1 VNKVKNSVANEI
13 AGNKK
18 SEPAKIPE
26 PGCACDPA
34 ELVLD
39 LGGKFQLAYD
49 EVDISSREDGAILIK
64 DKVTGNFYIA
74 RGGVTEGPYQAGD
87 KKLAGFEEYDAEGSG
102 TDDWISKFGEYISKS
117 GNRYLIKFAGK
128 SYGPYDQIRSFDV
141 TKSKEK
147 FAATVIETVAVTED
161 DGERMEEAMKKAKTD
176 QEKMEL
182 AMQFS
187 QQMQQSPDLRT
198 SFERLLAHQ
207 RLWNPGEGY
216 VLEEDGATARLRYV
230 PWGPSRDGQ
239 RQMAEKTAAQFLV
252 MLRLLVGV
260 APTAIRFAYPER
272 GRANELARGLGI
284 APGFDAAAT
293 EIDFPAEALDGC
305 VADSEPALFRALD
318 RHMARVSSRADVP
331 GSLTAR
337 VRAIVV
343 GSLAGGLPSL
353 PALAKRMGCGER
365 TLQRGL
371 AKEGTSLR
379 TLVEEARRRRAESL
393 VATDLTVAELAYQLG
408 YGDAAAV
415 QHALR
420 RWFGANAGELR
431 ERERERPSG
440 DRASDRNG
448 EPAS

>member
-1 VNKVKNSVANEI
+1 VLPLHTAREI
-13 AGNKK
+13 APLLRFCGH
-18 SEPAKIPE
+18 PE
-26 PGCACDPA
+26 LAAQVGFGPD
-34 ELVLD
+34 VLD
-39 LGGKFQLAYD
+39 DPNAFVPLPRLHDLLEAAVAASGDAYLGLHFGALTPELTRGRQAPLLQLM
-49 EVDISSREDGAILIK
+49 
-64 DKVTGNFYIA
+64 
-74 RGGVTEGPYQAGD
+74 
-87 KKLAGFEEYDAEGSG
+87 
-102 TDDWISKFGEYISKS
+102 WH
-117 GNRYLIKFAGK
+117 
-128 SYGPYDQIRSFDV
+128 
-141 TKSKEK
+141 
-147 FAATVIETVAVTED
+147 
-161 DGERMEEAMKKAKTD
+161 
-176 QEKMEL
+176 
-182 AMQFS
+182 
-187 QQMQQSPDLRT
+187 SPDLRT

>member
-1 VNKVKNSVANEI
+1 MKNSIVLSLVFLLLSVSQSSAQLGGLVNKVKNSMANEI

-187 QQMQQSPDLRT
+187 QQMQQRMM
-198 SFERLLAHQ
+198 A
-207 RLWNPGEGY
+207 
-216 VLEEDGATARLRYV
+216 GAPR
-230 PWGPSRDGQ
+230 
-239 RQMAEKTAAQFLV
+239 
-252 MLRLLVGV
+252 
-260 APTAIRFAYPER
+260 
-272 GRANELARGLGI
+272 
-284 APGFDAAAT
+284 
-293 EIDFPAEALDGC
+293 
-305 VADSEPALFRALD
+305 
-318 RHMARVSSRADVP
+318 
-331 GSLTAR
+331 
-337 VRAIVV
+337 
-343 GSLAGGLPSL
+343 
-353 PALAKRMGCGER
+353 
-365 TLQRGL
+365 
-371 AKEGTSLR
+371 
-379 TLVEEARRRRAESL
+379 
-393 VATDLTVAELAYQLG
+393 
-408 YGDAAAV
+408 
-415 QHALR
+415 
-420 RWFGANAGELR
+420 
-431 ERERERPSG
+431 
-440 DRASDRNG
+440 G
-448 EPAS
+448 EPADGPQP